1 MVTPGDSV
9 RKMNWRYSV
18 KPFRLLKIPM
28 VLVGVGALV
37 IFAPSCK
44 AQSEVSPDHFDG
56 TDTWEVAAR
65 KPIATK
71 AKAAPAPTVFRAK
84 DKKASANASVQ
95 LASVREKAD
104 AMPPA
109 TATFQDKKKLVVR
122 KSDNK

>member
-1 MVTPGDSV
+1 M
-9 RKMNWRYSV
+9 

-56 TDTWEVAAR
+56 TDAWEVAAR
-65 KPIATK
+65 KPLAPK
-71 AKAAPAPTVFRAK
+71 AKAAAAPTVFEAM

-109 TATFQDKKKLVVR
+109 TATLQDKKKFVVR
-122 KSDNK
+122 KSDKE